1 MISDDMAGVLL
12 CYGGAI
18 ILFIC
23 GLNEKDRWC
32 GAPGVLFTW
41 SAALAL
47 FGTVALLTI
56 GN

>member
-1 MISDDMAGVLL
+1 MISNDIAGVLL

-23 GLNEKDRWC
+23 GLREQNSWC
-32 GAPGVLFTW
+32 GAPGPLFCL
-41 SAALAL
+41 SAVLAL
-47 FGTVALLTI
+47 IGTIALLTI